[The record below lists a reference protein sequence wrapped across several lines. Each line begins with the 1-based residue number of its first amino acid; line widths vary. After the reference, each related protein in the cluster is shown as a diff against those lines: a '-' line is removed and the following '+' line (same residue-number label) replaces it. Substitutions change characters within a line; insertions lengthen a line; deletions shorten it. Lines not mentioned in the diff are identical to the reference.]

1 MALAVV
7 AIQLWAGRGTAPF
20 VYTRF

>member
-1 MALAVV
+1 MAVAVV
-7 AIQLWAGRGTAPF
+7 AIQLLAGRGAAPF